1 MKFQPLKGM
10 RDLPPEAAMKKQ
22 FVLGVIRS
30 TFERYGFA
38 PMDTPALESFDML
51 SMKGGGDAIRREI
64 YNFKDQGNREIG
76 LRFDLTVPLAR
87 FVSNNPTMP
96 KPFKRYAIGEV
107 WRYDN
112 PQASRWRQFTQADVD
127 IIGSSSITADA
138 ECVAAVMDALDSAG
152 LKDFKVRIN
161 NRKLLESIV
170 ISCGVGKEKVLDVFR
185 AIDKMDKIGK
195 PGVEEELKKIGVD
208 PDKIFSYLSREVS
221 QLEKIQGFEELN
233 GLLDSM
239 GNFGVADRVKVD
251 LTLVR
256 GLEYYTGNVF
266 EVVSSLSVSIGG
278 GGRYDNMMAAYDAG
292 DMSAVG
298 MSIGVDRLLELI
310 EGETPKTPAKVFVA
324 IIGDVQ
330 KEALQIA
337 NNLRK
342 NGINTSVELGSRNVK
357 KQLEYAD
364 SLKVPYVVFIGPD
377 EVGKKTAKV
386 RDMQTRKEEDVKFED
401 LIRYLK

>member
-22 FVLGVIRS
+22 SLLAKIRS

-38 PMDTPALESFDML
+38 PIETPVLESFEML

-64 YNFKDQGNREIG
+64 YNFRDQAGREIG

-87 FVSNNPTMP
+87 FISNDPTMP

-127 IIGSSSITADA
+127 IIGSSSIMADA
-138 ECVAAVMDALDSAG
+138 ECVAAIIDALEGVG
-152 LKDFKVRIN
+152 LKDFKVRVN
-161 NRKLLESIV
+161 NRKLLENI
-170 ISCGVGKEKVLDVFR
+170 IIGCGVTKEKIPDVFR
-185 AIDKMDKIGK
+185 TIDKMDKIGK
-195 PGVEEELKKIGVD
+195 SGVAGELEKLSAD
-208 PDKIFSYLSREVS
+208 PSKIFSQLDKKISE
-221 QLEKIQGFEELN
+221 LEKVQGFGELKQLL
-233 GLLDSM
+233 GLMEGLGKSE
-239 GNFGVADRVKVD
+239 RIKPD

-266 EVVSSLSVSIGG
+266 EIVSSLSVSIGG
-278 GGRYDNMMAAYDAG
+278 GGRYDNMMNAYGAG
-292 DMSAVG
+292 NLPAVG

-310 EGETPKTPAKVFVA
+310 ENNTAKTPARVFVA
-324 IIGDVQ
+324 VIGDVQ
-330 KEALQIA
+330 DKALLIA
-337 NNLRK
+337 NGLRQ
-342 NGINTSVELGSRNVK
+342 NGINTSMELSGRNIK

-364 SLKVPYVVFIGPD
+364 SLKIPYVVLIGPS
-377 EVGKKTAKV
+377 EMAQGVAKV
-386 RDMQTRKEEDVKFED
+386 RDMQTRKEEDIKLAD
-401 LIRYLK
+401 LVRYLK